1 MKLRTVML
9 AASLGL
15 ALVAAALGGASSTGA
30 APKPGFPAG
39 TWAGTGTLAMTTE
52 TVADLTIRTHGS
64 AKFTLKVSR
73 DQKVSGTGTWI
84 FQQYGSGPVGS
95 KITGVAKVTFHGTP
109 SDVRFKGTQVVTTKF
124 QDAAHTDGNTFT
136 SEKPS
141 TGVLV
146 IKKANACI
154 VSGGHKN
161 VVGTFTWKAVPKGA
175 TCRS

>member
-1 MKLRTVML
+1 L
-9 AASLGL
+9 
-15 ALVAAALGGASSTGA
+15 
-30 APKPGFPAG
+30 
-39 TWAGTGTLAMTTE
+39 TTE
-52 TVADLTIRTHGS
+52 TVADLTIRTQGS

-84 FQQYGSGPVGS
+84 FQQFGSGPVGS
-95 KITGVAKVTFHGTP
+95 KITGVSKVTFSGTP

-124 QDAAHTDGNTFT
+124 QDAAHKDGNTFT
-136 SEKPS
+136 SEKPQ

-154 VSGGHKN
+154 VSGGHRTA
-161 VVGTFTWKAVPKGA
+161 VGTFTWKAVPKGA